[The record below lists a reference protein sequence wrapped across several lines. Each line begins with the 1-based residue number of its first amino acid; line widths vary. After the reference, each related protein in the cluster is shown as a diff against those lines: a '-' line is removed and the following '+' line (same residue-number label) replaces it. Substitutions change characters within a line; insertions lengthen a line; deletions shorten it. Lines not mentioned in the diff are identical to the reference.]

1 MGAVSA
7 STATHASSV
16 SKTSTHP
23 SEKDG
28 ILSGGPGG
36 GNGGEPS
43 SLKSSHHEPMQSM
56 EDMQAEREKEEMA
69 MEQVLKS
76 VKPIQTDYHLFI
88 EEEIKKH
95 RDEAN
100 KDAGDDAYLRNSSLN
115 YRLKA
120 AWETLEP
127 SQRAIYLKR
136 EELDRKRFMEEE
148 EIASRHCATLTARN
162 STPTT
167 RKKAQSTAEVTVD
180 DEEEEDDETRDDPS
194 KRPRDKEEADQHE
207 SPVKKERI
215 EQAETVEQV

>member
-1 MGAVSA
+1 
-7 STATHASSV
+7 
-16 SKTSTHP
+16 
-23 SEKDG
+23 
-28 ILSGGPGG
+28 
-36 GNGGEPS
+36 
-43 SLKSSHHEPMQSM
+43 M

-88 EEEIKKH
+88 EEEMKKH
-95 RDEAN
+95 QDAAN
-100 KDAGDDAYLRNSSLN
+100 KDAGDDAYLRNSSMN

-167 RKKAQSTAEVTVD
+167 RKKSQSTAEVTVD
-180 DEEEEDDETRDDPS
+180 DDDEDEEDETRDDPS
-194 KRPRDKEEADQHE
+194 KRPRVKDEADLHE
-207 SPVKKERI
+207 APTKKERI
-215 EQAETVEQV
+215 EQVAETVEQV